1 MEIPK
6 RCSVQPSGINRT
18 LILAFGLL
26 LLFSCKKETDAGDK
40 QPPPPPSDKTNIILI
55 LGDDIGYEVPT
66 CNGGQSYETPNIDK
80 MANEGMRFTQCHSTP
95 LCSPSRFM
103 FLTGKYNFRNYTTW
117 GQMDVSQR
125 TIANMLKSAGYA
137 TCVAGKWQLDGGDAS
152 VHTFGFDS
160 YCLWNPYF
168 AGIGGSRYK
177 NPHIYED
184 GGYWSA
190 SKSEGNY
197 GEDVFTNYVLNFI
210 ETNQKASKPFFVY
223 YPMCLS
229 HAPFS
234 PTPDDPGYAAW
245 LKGSNPK
252 YFKSMIQ
259 YMDKKI
265 GQIVDKVN
273 ELNIANNTVI
283 LFTTDNGT
291 PDTITSEYD
300 GDEILGGKSS
310 TTEYGTHVPLLAYAP
325 GLVPHMVN
333 DELIDFT
340 DFLPTV
346 ADIAKIPEPDTYG
359 LLDGTSF
366 YPGLTGYSGHARSWI
381 FCHFDPHPGNDTVE
395 RFVQNTTYKYY
406 EDDRFYNIV
415 TDILE
420 ERPIPDS
427 LLSVDEENVK
437 SQFKDVLSRMHN

>member
-1 MEIPK
+1 
-6 RCSVQPSGINRT
+6 
-18 LILAFGLL
+18 
-26 LLFSCKKETDAGDK
+26 
-40 QPPPPPSDKTNIILI
+40 
-55 LGDDIGYEVPT
+55 
-66 CNGGQSYETPNIDK
+66 
-80 MANEGMRFTQCHSTP
+80 
-95 LCSPSRFM
+95 
-103 FLTGKYNFRNYTTW
+103 
-117 GQMDVSQR
+117 
-125 TIANMLKSAGYA
+125 
-137 TCVAGKWQLDGGDAS
+137 
-152 VHTFGFDS
+152 
-160 YCLWNPYF
+160 
-168 AGIGGSRYK
+168 
-177 NPHIYED
+177 
-184 GGYWSA
+184 
-190 SKSEGNY
+190 
-197 GEDVFTNYVLNFI
+197 
-210 ETNQKASKPFFVY
+210 
-223 YPMCLS
+223 
-229 HAPFS
+229 
-234 PTPDDPGYAAW
+234 
-245 LKGSNPK
+245 
-252 YFKSMIQ
+252 
-259 YMDKKI
+259 MDKKI

-310 TTEYGTHVPLLAYAP
+310 TTEYGTRVPLLAYAP

-346 ADIAKIPEPDTYG
+346 ADIAKIPEPDIYG

-420 ERPIPDS
+420 EHPIPDS

>member
-6 RCSVQPSGINRT
+6 RCSVRGNVINRT
-18 LILAFGLL
+18 LFLAFGLL
-26 LLFSCKKETDAGDK
+26 LFFSCKKQFDAGDK

-55 LGDDIGYEVPT
+55 LADDIGYEVPT
-66 CNGGQSYETPNIDK
+66 CNGGQSYETPNLDK
-80 MANEGMRFTQCHSTP
+80 MANEGMRFTECHSTP

-103 FLTGKYNFRNYTTW
+103 FLTGKYNFRNYTAW

-152 VHTFGFDS
+152 VHAFGFDS

-168 AGIGGSRYK
+168 AGVGGSRYK

-190 SKSEGNY
+190 AKSEGNY

-234 PTPDDPGYAAW
+234 PTPDDADYAAW
-245 LKGSNPK
+245 LKGNDPK
-252 YFKSMIQ
+252 YFKSMIK

-291 PDTITSEYD
+291 PDSIASEYD
-300 GDEILGGKSS
+300 GDVILGGKSS

-340 DFLPTV
+340 DFLPTA
-346 ADIAKIPEPDTYG
+346 ADIAKISEPDTYG
-359 LLDGTSF
+359 VLDGTSF
-366 YPGLTGYSGHARSWI
+366 YQGLTGHSEHARSWI

-395 RFVQNTTYKYY
+395 RYVQNTIYKYY
-406 EDDRFYNIV
+406 EDDRFYDIV
-415 TDILE
+415 ADILE
-420 ERPIPDS
+420 EHPIPDS
-427 LLSVDEENVK
+427 LLSVDEQNVK
-437 SQFKDVLSRMHN
+437 SQFKDVLGRMHN